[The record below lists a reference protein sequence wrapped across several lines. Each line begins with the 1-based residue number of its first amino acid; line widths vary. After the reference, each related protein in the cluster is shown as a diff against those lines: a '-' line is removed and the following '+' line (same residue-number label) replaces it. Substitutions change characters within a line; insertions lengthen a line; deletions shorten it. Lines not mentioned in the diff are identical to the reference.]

1 MHALKYR
8 NAHRL
13 ADLLARLLQLRVQA
27 WGWSPHLIT
36 HVPTTRQR
44 RRLRGYDQ
52 AELLAAALARHAG
65 VPSGGPLRRRAS
77 TTKLVGQGRAARTAS
92 LAGVLV
98 AEPGHALAG
107 RAVLVVD
114 DVMTTGATLNA
125 AREALLGAGASEV
138 RAAFVART
146 APAHEASSE
155 LRRALAL
162 LEPAQGVRV
171 ER

>member
-1 MHALKYR
+1 MGA
-8 NAHRL
+8 
-13 ADLLARLLQLRVQA
+13 A
-27 WGWSPHLIT
+27 W
-36 HVPTTRQR
+36 
-44 RRLRGYDQ
+44 
-52 AELLAAALARHAG
+52 
-65 VPSGGPLRRRAS
+65 
-77 TTKLVGQGRAARTAS
+77 RAAEEADVCLVVGTSGVVQPAAS